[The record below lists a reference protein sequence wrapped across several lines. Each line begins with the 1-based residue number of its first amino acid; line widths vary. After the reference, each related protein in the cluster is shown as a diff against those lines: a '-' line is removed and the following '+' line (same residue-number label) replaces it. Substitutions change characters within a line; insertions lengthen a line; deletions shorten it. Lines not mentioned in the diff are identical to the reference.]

1 LMETDE
7 FPDPREGLPRG
18 IFNGNGAPLGP
29 RDAALQ
35 ELLYGDDEE
44 LSAAAALELA
54 ERYRGSNIRNGIG
67 MDPGYSQGE
76 RDKYY
81 PRAGRDTYTGMRFY
95 TDEDGQLNDEEAL
108 DEAEAAAAEASKKPL
123 RGVAA
128 TKAKA
133 AAAAAAAEAQAAAA
147 AAGSTAAGD
156 SEGDAAAAEG
166 YEEEVGDLPPGF
178 HTPEEHPM
186 QIKLEWVLINK
197 GESSTWCLLICSATP
212 THALT
217 ICTLTA
223 YQERHQLVVTAAAED
238 VCW

>member
-1 LMETDE
+1 MRPTAAVLQISLMETDE

-29 RDAALQ
+29 RDAALK
-35 ELLYGDDEE
+35 ELLWGDDEE

-81 PRAGRDTYTGMRFY
+81 PRAGKETYTGMRFY

-128 TKAKA
+128 AKAK
-133 AAAAAAAEAQAAAA
+133 AAAAAEAQAAAA
-147 AAGSTAAGD
+147 GSTAAGD
-156 SEGDAAAAEG
+156 AADGAAAAEG
-166 YEEEVGDLPPGF
+166 GYDEEMGDLPPGL
-178 HTPEEHPM
+178 HNPEEHPM

-197 GESSTWCLLICSATP
+197 GESMRCTLICSAT
-212 THALT
+212 H
-217 ICTLTA
+217 IC
-223 YQERHQLVVTAAAED
+223 
-238 VCW
+238 